1 MTCYHPID
9 AWRSASGRD
18 PVTGK
23 WPITFERKNAYL
35 DMPIQIPCG
44 QCIGCRLERS
54 RQWAI
59 RCVHEASLWPHN
71 SFVTLTY
78 NNYNLP
84 AKGTLVKRDV
94 QLFLKRLRKHF
105 CDQKIRF
112 YMCGEYGEKLQR
124 PHYHLIL
131 FNLQFP
137 DKKLFKFNRGYPLYT
152 SDTLS
157 RLWPFG
163 FHTIGDVTF
172 ETCAYTARYI
182 LKKVNGDLASD
193 HYQGRLP
200 EYTCMSRKPGI
211 AHDWYETWKDDVYPH
226 DYVII
231 RDGIKCRP
239 PRYYDHLFEI
249 DNKEVYKR
257 VKWRRKYKSSKSP
270 DNSYE
275 RLQVRKTVQLSKL
288 RKLIRPLEIINNKIN
303 FKRC

>member
-1 MTCYHPID
+1 
-9 AWRSASGRD
+9 
-18 PVTGK
+18 
-23 WPITFERKNAYL
+23 
-35 DMPIQIPCG
+35 MPLKIPCG

-71 SFVTLTY
+71 CFVTLTY
-78 NNYNLP
+78 NNDNLP
-84 AKGTLVKRDV
+84 AGGTLVKRDV

-105 CDQKIRF
+105 GGQKIRF
-112 YMCGEYGEKLQR
+112 YMCGEYGDQLQR

-131 FNLQFP
+131 FNLNFV
-137 DKKLFKFNRGYPLYT
+137 DKKLYKVNHGYPLYT
-152 SDTLS
+152 SETLS

-163 FHTIGDVTF
+163 YHTIGDVTF

-182 LKKVNGDLASD
+182 LKKVNGDMASE
-193 HYQGRLP
+193 HYHGRLA

-231 RDGIKCRP
+231 RGGIKCRP
-239 PRYYDHLFEI
+239 PRYYDHLFEL
-249 DNKEVYKR
+249 DNEEVFKR
-257 VKWRRKYKSSKSP
+257 VKWIRKYKASKSP

-275 RLQVRKTVQLSKL
+275 RLQVRKTVQISKL
-288 RKLIRPLEIINNKIN
+288 RKLIRPFEIINNKLK
-303 FKRC
+303 FD

>member
-1 MTCYHPID
+1 MPCFHPLD
-9 AWRSASGRD
+9 AWRVSTGRD
-18 PVTGK
+18 PQTGK
-23 WPITFERKNAYL
+23 WPITFDRNHAYL
-35 DMPIQIPCG
+35 DMPVKIPCG
-44 QCIGCRLERS
+44 QCVGCRLERS

-71 SFVTLTY
+71 CFVTLTY
-78 NNYNLP
+78 NNDNLP
-84 AKGTLVKRDV
+84 AGGTLVKRDV

-105 CDQKIRF
+105 CYQKIRY
-112 YMCGEYGEKLQR
+112 YMCGEYGDQLQR

-131 FNLQFP
+131 FNLDFS
-137 DKKLFKFNRGYPLYT
+137 DKKLFKVNHGYPLYT
-152 SDTLS
+152 SETLS

-163 FHTIGDVTF
+163 YHTIGDVTF

-182 LKKVNGDLASD
+182 LKKVNGDMASE
-193 HYQGRLP
+193 HYQGRLA
-200 EYTCMSRKPGI
+200 EYTCMSRKPGV

-231 RDGIKCRP
+231 RRGIKCKP

-249 DNKEVYKR
+249 DNEEVFKR
-257 VKWRRKYKSSKSP
+257 VKWRRKYKASKSS

-288 RKLIRPLEIINNKIN
+288 RKLIRPIEIINNKLK
-303 FKRC
+303 FD